1 MSAFALD
8 EFAKMSYFDGFTT
21 KSLFSSVVLISTDS
35 LLSVFAI
42 AYFLNAPGEWLGV
55 FIQRWLVNGQEP
67 HDPHE
72 RGARM
77 GQFLSMLHG
86 FMALQTGMCKI
97 YFSVTSFFLNETE
110 LLKLPHNRIRQ
121 TIAQSTRLDA

>member
-1 MSAFALD
+1 MAPSIEDISVGSINSTGIAILNMSAFALD

-97 YFSVTSFFLNETE
+97 YFSV
-110 LLKLPHNRIRQ
+110 
-121 TIAQSTRLDA
+121 LDFIGV